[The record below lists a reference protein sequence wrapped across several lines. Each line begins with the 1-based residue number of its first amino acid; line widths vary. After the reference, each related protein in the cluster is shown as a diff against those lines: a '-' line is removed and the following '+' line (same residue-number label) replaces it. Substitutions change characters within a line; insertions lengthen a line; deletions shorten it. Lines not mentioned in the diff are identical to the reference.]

1 MGYEVALNKAWAE
14 LADSTGQKNLSVKFL
29 ADEYAVDVGAR
40 KIESVAC
47 NVPAKDFTAIL
58 ILHYCAQSTK
68 GLPQVTGE
76 WLTFKELVRI
86 EGYEAAFRQRS
97 IEPIIRKYGK
107 KPDALYEALKRLPGE
122 KGNAADASVILE
134 TFPSVPVLIEIWAGD
149 EEFGPEANILF
160 DKSVTLIFC
169 TEDIVALAGL
179 VASSV

>member
-14 LADSTGQKNLSVKFL
+14 VAGLTDKKNLSVKFL
-29 ADEYAVDVGAR
+29 ADEYFVDLEAR
-40 KIESVAC
+40 KIESLAC

-58 ILHYCAQSTK
+58 ILHYCAQSIK

-86 EGYEAAFRQRS
+86 EGYEAVFRQRS
-97 IEPIIRKYGK
+97 IAPIIRKYGK

-169 TEDIVALAGL
+169 TEDIVVLAGL
-179 VASSV
+179 VAGSV